1 MIKMRNRFTGTL
13 MRVPESRKAE
23 YLKSGHKLFEDPLP
37 IEALPEPEAPKKP
50 AAKKNPAAKKKAA
63 AK

>member
-1 MIKMRNRFTGTL
+1 MMIKMRNRFTGTL

-23 YLKSGHKLFEDPLP
+23 YLKAGHKLFDDPLP

-50 AAKKNPAAKKKAA
+50 AKKKPAAKKKAA
-63 AK
+63 TK